1 MSSPPACSLRG
12 YGCHRNLI
20 WDESLRM
27 PRNPFAGKPNRE
39 MTYIKEVPL
48 STLLGCSQ
56 LIPTINN
63 LLPKLKSLRSL
74 SGQNSLDSKSV
85 VLHSFAHTPATND
98 IQRTISMMMVL
109 HCSRPRRLAQWD
121 MQRTMRGAS
130 TPRKNFTP
138 MLPASLQQTGEID
151 MNIGY

>member
-56 LIPTINN
+56 LIPTIND
-63 LLPKLKSLRSL
+63 LLPKLESLRSL
-74 SGQNSLDSKSV
+74 SSQNSLDSKGV
-85 VLHSFAHTPATND
+85 FFLHPPTTTNQ
-98 IQRTISMMMVL
+98 IQGAISMSAYK
-109 HCSRPRRLAQWD
+109 HRSRPRRLAQWD

-138 MLPASLQQTGEID
+138 MLPASLQQTGERD
-151 MNIGY
+151 MGVP